1 MRGSDNCIVT
11 GNARTPGLSPKLPQ
25 WIQEAWLLASVDYGA
40 AQVRSGHLLLAL
52 LAGGVVATS
61 PKPSQAPLHPSVTLL
76 PNDATVQSK
85 SYVS

>member
-1 MRGSDNCIVT
+1 MSSIATLRWAS
-11 GNARTPGLSPKLPQ
+11 ALSTL
-25 WIQEAWLLASVDYGA
+25 V
-40 AQVRSGHLLLAL
+40 LAL